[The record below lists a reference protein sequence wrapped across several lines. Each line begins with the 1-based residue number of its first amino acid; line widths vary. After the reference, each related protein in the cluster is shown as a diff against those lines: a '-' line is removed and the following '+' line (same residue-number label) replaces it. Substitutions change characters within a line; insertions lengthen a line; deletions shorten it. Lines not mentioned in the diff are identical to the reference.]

1 MGGSKD
7 YHTKLNKSE
16 EKEVKKRQISYITY
30 MWNLKYDSNE
40 PIYETETH
48 RHREQTCGFRG
59 GGQWGTEGLGV
70 WKQRQTSMYRIDK
83 RGPTAKHR
91 EQYSIFC
98 DKP

>member
-40 PIYETETH
+40 PIYETE
-48 RHREQTCGFRG
+48 RDSQT
-59 GGQWGTEGLGV
+59 
-70 WKQRQTSMYRIDK
+70 
-83 RGPTAKHR
+83 
-91 EQYSIFC
+91 
-98 DKP
+98 